1 MLKCSHSPSV
11 QAHWGAGPL
20 KTFNVQHWCR
30 SGMKL
35 PPPHG
40 ITTQTLPLHIGVAE
54 LMQSADAVHVAMTA
68 TVATM
73 VLPVI
78 GTPKDVAI
86 GSATGPVDTHVPP
99 YFPLETA
106 RFMCVSMP
114 RSEGRHNSQM
124 VRSVAKLGEGPKA
137 LSMSSPLHSESTVCR
152 NLVGPCCEIGSR
164 NDVVVE
170 LPSVRLARGFR
181 PRLTARIRRVAVFRK
196 PDSGLRTIP
205 PSSRR

>member
-1 MLKCSHSPSV
+1 MVYLPFISFMLSERESYAPSGV
-11 QAHWGAGPL
+11 
-20 KTFNVQHWCR
+20 
-30 SGMKL
+30 KL

-68 TVATM
+68 TVAMM

-86 GSATGPVDTHVPP
+86 DSATGPVDTHVPS
-99 YFPLETA
+99 YFPLETGSA
-106 RFMCVSMP
+106 RFMCISMP

-124 VRSVAKLGEGPKA
+124 VRSVAKLGEGPQA

-170 LPSVRLARGFR
+170 LPSARLATGFR
-181 PRLTARIRRVAVFRK
+181 PGLTARIRRVAVFMK